1 MNAVTRTKRTSWQ
14 ITKAVIFALV
24 LREFQTRFGER
35 RMGAFWVLF
44 EPIAHITFMMF
55 IFAVIRAR
63 AVPGMDF
70 PVWLLAGMVP
80 FFLMRNIALKLM
92 DSVEANRA
100 LFAYPNIK
108 ILDTYVA
115 RVIVECLTSACVYI
129 ILLFILGFWFGLD
142 ISIAYPL
149 RWIGSLV
156 IGVLFAAGL
165 GIFLSIIAQA
175 MPNSKSFIR
184 LLFMPLYL
192 ISGVIFP
199 LWMIPPKYLPLVLW
213 NPFAHIIDNIRSS
226 IFVMYPKIPGVNYS
240 YVLVLTLLFLCVAL
254 GLYRIRREALL
265 SR

>member
-1 MNAVTRTKRTSWQ
+1 MEAVTRTKRSSWQ

-44 EPIAHITFMMF
+44 EPIAHITIMMLIFTF
-55 IFAVIRAR
+55 IRMRTI
-63 AVPGMDF
+63 PGMDF
-70 PVWLLAGMVP
+70 PVWLLTGMVP

-92 DSVEANRA
+92 DAVEANRA

-108 ILDTYVA
+108 ILDTYAA
-115 RVIVECLTSACVYI
+115 RIIVEFTISACVYA
-129 ILLFILGFWFGLD
+129 ILIFALGFWFGFD
-142 ISIAYPL
+142 VSVAYPL

-156 IGVLFAAGL
+156 IGILFAVGL
-165 GIFLSIIAQA
+165 GICLSVIGQA

-199 LWMIPPKYLPLVLW
+199 LWMIPNHLLPWVLW

-226 IFVMYPKIPGVNYS
+226 VFVNYPEIPGINYEYPI
-240 YVLVLTLLFLCVAL
+240 YVTIVFLFFAL
-254 GLYRIRREALL
+254 GLYRIRQEYLL
-265 SR
+265 SK

>member
-1 MNAVTRTKRTSWQ
+1 MEAVTRIKRSSWQ

-44 EPIAHITFMMF
+44 EPIAHITIMML
-55 IFAVIRAR
+55 IFTVIRAR

-108 ILDTYVA
+108 ILDTYTA
-115 RVIVECLTSACVYI
+115 RVIVECLTSACVYA
-129 ILLFILGFWFGLD
+129 ILIFVLGFWFGYD
-142 ISIAYPL
+142 VSVAYPL
-149 RWIGSLV
+149 RWISSLLL
-156 IGVLFAAGL
+156 GVLFAIGL
-165 GIFLSIIAQA
+165 GIFLSIIVQA
-175 MPNSKSFIR
+175 MPNTKSFIR

-199 LWMIPPKYLPLVLW
+199 LWMIPPQYLPWVLW

-226 IFVMYPKIPGVNYS
+226 VFGMYPSIPGIS
-240 YVLVLTLLFLCVAL
+240 YLYPISITILFLFLAL
-254 GLYRIRREALL
+254 GLYRIRKELLL